1 MCSICAG
8 IGQSVVPSLSQ
19 MAYFGFVKLTGAL
32 VLVAVV
38 GKNFFK
44 TKFIEKKFKKK

>member
-8 IGQSVVPSLSQ
+8 IGQSTIPSLTQ
-19 MAYFGFVKLTGAL
+19 MAYFGLVKLSGAL
-32 VLVAVV
+32 VLILVV

-44 TKFIEKKFKKK
+44 TAIVKKKFKKK

>member
-8 IGQSVVPSLSQ
+8 IGQSAIPSLSQ
-19 MAYFGFVKLTGAL
+19 MAYFGLVKLSGAL
-32 VLVAVV
+32 VLVLVV

-44 TKFIEKKFKKK
+44 TALVGKKFKKK